1 MYTTYGAAEMGGGID
16 AEYAL
21 PYFAIVV
28 AESEGSRAVMDG
40 MRRVGHSTRKSLQQH
55 DLKSLNMFG

>member
-1 MYTTYGAAEMGGGID
+1 MGGGID